1 MWDGNSV
8 CCDTGRVLVY
18 RWNSSQYVHIRD
30 FQGSQTGNWWGE
42 SVALSYNG
50 NRLALSE
57 PRYDSIRGRVLIY
70 DTNTGASLGEIWGN
84 PGDRWGQSLDL
95 SDSGDRIIIGGS
107 FTGEVKVYQYNSGWT
122 QLGTTLTGS
131 GGSRGFGWSVAMDSS
146 GNRVA
151 IGAPEAIAYS

>member
-1 MWDGNSV
+1 
-8 CCDTGRVLVY
+8 L
-18 RWNSSQYVHIRD
+18 
-30 FQGSQTGNWWGE
+30 
-42 SVALSYNG
+42 
-50 NRLALSE
+50 
-57 PRYDSIRGRVLIY
+57 SIRGRVLIY
-70 DTNTGASLGEIWGN
+70 DTNTGASLGEILGTY
-84 PGDRWGQSLDL
+84 GAGGRWGQSLDL